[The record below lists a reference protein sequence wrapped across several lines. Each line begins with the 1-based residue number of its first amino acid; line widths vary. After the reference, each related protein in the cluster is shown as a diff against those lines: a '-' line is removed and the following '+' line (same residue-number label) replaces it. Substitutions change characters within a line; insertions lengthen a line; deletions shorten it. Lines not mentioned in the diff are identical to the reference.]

1 MMTKMTTTKTKTKTS
16 PKPNHTKTCGNC
28 GSAFEASHGNIKY
41 CSSACRGSPA
51 MRAKA
56 KLKRERQLHR
66 EWVAET
72 EATVA
77 REMQRDPSWDREELR
92 RYLYL
97 PMEPPRELELPAK
110 FR

>member
-1 MMTKMTTTKTKTKTS
+1 
-16 PKPNHTKTCGNC
+16 
-28 GSAFEASHGNIKY
+28 
-41 CSSACRGSPA
+41 

-77 REMQRDPSWDREELR
+77 HEMQRDPSRDREELR

-97 PMEPPRELELPAK
+97 PMEPPRELELPEK